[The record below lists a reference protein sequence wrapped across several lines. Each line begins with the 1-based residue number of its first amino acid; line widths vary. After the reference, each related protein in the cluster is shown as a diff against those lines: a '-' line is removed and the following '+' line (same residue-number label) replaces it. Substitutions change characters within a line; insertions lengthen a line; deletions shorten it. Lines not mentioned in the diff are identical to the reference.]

1 MNEQQ
6 FREQLAAL
14 VALAKEQ
21 KMCISETQLN
31 DYFPDVAQQEEQR
44 NLLLDYLKSQKITVG
59 EKADLD
65 EFLSMEDKDYL
76 QEYMETIKQIE
87 VMEQEKLEEV
97 MKSAIMED
105 NDAQQVL
112 LSQFLSQA
120 VELAKLYAGQGVLL
134 EDLIGEANLALTL
147 AVADLGCLEPEGDV
161 WEEVSGFLG
170 KEMMDQLE
178 KLINEEAEEKNT
190 DQIIA
195 DKVNRVADV
204 ARELS
209 EEMRRKVSLEEI
221 CSNSELTAEEV
232 EEAIKLSGQKIDTIE
247 METAEDDRK

>member
-6 FREQLAAL
+6 FREQLSAL

-44 NLLLDYLKSQKITVG
+44 NLLLDNLKSQKITVG

-87 VMEQEKLEEV
+87 VMEQEELEEV

-112 LSQFLSQA
+112 LAQFLSQA

-178 KLINEEAEEKNT
+178 KLINEEAEEKDT
-190 DQIIA
+190 DQKIA

-247 METAEDDRK
+247 METGEDDRK